1 MRHKVINFPR
11 KRRGGQ
17 TTKKRF
23 RWLLPT
29 DKIFRIKATFHEV
42 KRSFVYSQAASRS
55 LYENTILGCSNDLDK
70 GIARGDSFI
79 LPRNVELHDYSRIFL
94 RGVANTDSDLFKE
107 FIASLKDYA
116 FLKLHNFSQIVIEL
130 GVVFYDEHVDKRAT
144 HIGWYN
150 IIDDEEKNV
159 FVVGNLFYKYKGL
172 ASILKDFQAPVEC
185 SILLTSTDK
194 RDIEIEKSYPWT
206 KVSKSFFDNK
216 YIFYFEL

>member
-42 KRSFVYSQAASRS
+42 NRSFVYSQAANKS
-55 LYENTILGCSNDLDK
+55 LYENTILGSSNELDK
-70 GIARGDSFI
+70 GIVRGNNFV
-79 LPRNVELHDYSRIFL
+79 LPRNVELHDYSRIFI
-94 RGVANTDSDLFKE
+94 RGIAKTDSNLFKE
-107 FIASLKDYA
+107 FIASLKDHA
-116 FLKLHNFSQIVIEL
+116 FLQLHDFSQIVLEF
-130 GVVFYDEHVDKRAT
+130 GVVFYDEHIDKRAT

-159 FVVGNLFYKYKGL
+159 FVVGTLFYKYKGL
-172 ASILKDFQAPVEC
+172 ASVLKDFQTPVEC
-185 SILLTSTDK
+185 SILLTHIDE
-194 RDIEIEKSYPWT
+194 RDIEIERYPWT
-206 KVSKSFFDNK
+206 KSPRSFFENK
-216 YIFYFEL
+216 HICYFEL